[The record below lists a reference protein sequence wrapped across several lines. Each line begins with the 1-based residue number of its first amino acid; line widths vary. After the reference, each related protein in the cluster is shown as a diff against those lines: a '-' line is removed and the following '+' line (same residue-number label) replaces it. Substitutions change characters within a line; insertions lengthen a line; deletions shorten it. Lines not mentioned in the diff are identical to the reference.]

1 MLRKRLDQASQ
12 GRRMTAGTTN
22 MVATNKDQR
31 GSLLAL
37 VVICSVATL
46 AAALGFGALFAGAP
60 IVLAVGHSSSQ
71 PGESTSP
78 SYVLAS
84 LSSNHGDQAI
94 SEPASGNQPATAV
107 ASQPQRVN
115 EADEN
120 GAESGR
126 TFAGMITDS
135 RCTARHSMKSNKTS
149 AECARAC
156 VRDGSRYVLVDGEE
170 IHALAGDP
178 SLLDRLAGVRVEV
191 VGMLEGDTIRIKS
204 VTAR

>member
-1 MLRKRLDQASQ
+1 
-12 GRRMTAGTTN
+12 MTAGTTN

-135 RCTARHSMKSNKTS
+135 RCTARHSRCSRK
-149 AECARAC
+149 AARAC
-156 VRDGSRYVLVDGEE
+156 CCCWW
-170 IHALAGDP
+170 
-178 SLLDRLAGVRVEV
+178 
-191 VGMLEGDTIRIKS
+191 
-204 VTAR
+204 

>member
-1 MLRKRLDQASQ
+1 
-12 GRRMTAGTTN
+12 MTAGTTN

-120 GAESGR
+120 GAESGK

>member
-1 MLRKRLDQASQ
+1 
-12 GRRMTAGTTN
+12 MTAGTTN
-22 MVATNKDQR
+22 TVATNKDQR
-31 GSLLAL
+31 ASWLAL

-46 AAALGFGALFAGAP
+46 VAALGFGALFAGAP
-60 IVLAVGHSSSQ
+60 VVLAVGHSSSQ
-71 PGESTSP
+71 RESTSP

-84 LSSNHGDQAI
+84 FSSNQGDQVI
-94 SEPASGNQPATAV
+94 SDSASGDQPAPAV
-107 ASQPQRVN
+107 ASQPQQVN

-120 GAESGR
+120 GTESGK

-156 VRDGSRYVLVDGEE
+156 VREGSRYVLVDGEE
-170 IHALAGDP
+170 IHALEGDP